1 MLLSMVS
8 VPAMAAFTAGQTS
21 ASAIFIEAEDGKFD
35 KSGGFTKVKDSA
47 ASGGSYIVNKSASS
61 SEKLTDPDSKNRR

>member
-1 MLLSMVS
+1 MLKVNKMPICILLTVCMLLSMVS

-35 KSGGFTKVKDSA
+35 KSGGFTKM
-47 ASGGSYIVNKSASS
+47 
-61 SEKLTDPDSKNRR
+61 